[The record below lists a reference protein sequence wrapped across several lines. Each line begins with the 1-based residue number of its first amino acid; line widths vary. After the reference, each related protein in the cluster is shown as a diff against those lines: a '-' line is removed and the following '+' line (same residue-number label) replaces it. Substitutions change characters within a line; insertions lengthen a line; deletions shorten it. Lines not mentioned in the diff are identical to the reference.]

1 MVSVHNVTILI
12 YDLDNAI
19 QLMFTAYLVHDRH
32 LLYGC
37 HYPNILEEKQ
47 YNTINKDGE
56 KCSEDKNWLER

>member
-1 MVSVHNVTILI
+1 MVSIHNVTILT

-19 QLMFTAYLVHDRH
+19 PLTFTAYVVHDRH

-37 HYPNILEEKQ
+37 HHPSTLKEKQ